1 MDRKSTLALSLVV
14 SAFLFLLMNTYY
26 LDQGFST
33 SLGSA
38 ALQLPMA
45 MGIEAPSVTGESN
58 LASFAAGMIIEYM
71 IVLAAIYLMFRGVVK
86 TFGR

>member
-38 ALQLPMA
+38 TLQLPMA
-45 MGIEAPSVTGESN
+45 AGTETPPGEGN
-58 LASFAAGMIIEYM
+58 FASFAAGMIIEYT
-71 IVLAAIYLMFRGVVK
+71 IILAAIYLMFRGVVK

>member
-14 SAFLFLLMNTYY
+14 SSFLFLLMNTYY

-45 MGIEAPSVTGESN
+45 AETSPSVTGESN
-58 LASFAAGMIIEYM
+58 LASFAAGMIIEYT
-71 IVLAAIYLMFRGVVK
+71 IILAAIYLMLRGVVR

>member
-1 MDRKSTLALSLVV
+1 MDRKSTFALSLVV

-45 MGIEAPSVTGESN
+45 MGIEIPSGPTEGN
-58 LASFAAGMIIEYM
+58 LSAFAAGMIIEYT
-71 IVLAAIYLMFRGVVK
+71 IILAAIYLMFRGVIR
-86 TFGR
+86 TFGK